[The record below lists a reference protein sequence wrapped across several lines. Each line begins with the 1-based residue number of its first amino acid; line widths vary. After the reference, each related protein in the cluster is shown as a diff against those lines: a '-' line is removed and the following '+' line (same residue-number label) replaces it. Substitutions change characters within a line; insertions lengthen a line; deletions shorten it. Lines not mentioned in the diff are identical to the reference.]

1 MKKMYTDRYVVAY
14 PKGVVVLVE
23 AVVHQS
29 Y

>member
-1 MKKMYTDRYVVAY
+1 MKNMYTDRYVVAY

-23 AVVHQS
+23 AAVYQS